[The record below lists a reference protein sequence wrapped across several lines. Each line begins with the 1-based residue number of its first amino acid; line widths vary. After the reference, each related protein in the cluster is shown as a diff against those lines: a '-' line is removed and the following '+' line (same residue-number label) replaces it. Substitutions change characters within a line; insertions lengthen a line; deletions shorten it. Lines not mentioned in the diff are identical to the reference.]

1 MTNETRTNGAR
12 TNETRLTAHCRL
24 EQLAAIA
31 TAARQMAEPA
41 VGPEAAALV
50 DLAITEICSNVVR
63 HGHPREP
70 DHTYDVVVK
79 TLADAV
85 EIEVRD
91 VGPAFAMH
99 TPAMPSV
106 DVDLMN
112 LPEGGFGIALV
123 AEMMD
128 EFAQWRDGDVNIT
141 RMLKRRS

>member
-1 MTNETRTNGAR
+1 MKT
-12 TNETRLTAHCRL
+12 TNETRLTARCRL

-63 HGHPREP
+63 HGHPRDPE
-70 DHTYDVVVK
+70 HTYDVVVK
-79 TLADAV
+79 TLTDAV

-91 VGPAFAMH
+91 AGPAFAMN
-99 TPAMPSV
+99 TPEMPSV
-106 DVDLMN
+106 DVDLMD

-123 AEMMD
+123 AGTMD
-128 EFAQWRDGDVNIT
+128 EFERRREDGVNIT
-141 RMLKRRS
+141 RMVKRRP

>member
-1 MTNETRTNGAR
+1 MTK
-12 TNETRLTAHCRL
+12 ETRLTAHCRL

-31 TAARQMAEPA
+31 MAARQMAEPA

-70 DHTYDVVVK
+70 EHTYDVVVK

-91 VGPAFAMH
+91 VGPAFAMN
-99 TPAMPSV
+99 TPEMPSV
-106 DVDLMN
+106 DVDLAD
-112 LPEGGFGIALV
+112 LPEGGYGVALV
-123 AEMMD
+123 AGTMD
-128 EFAQWRDGDVNIT
+128 EFERWREDGVNVT
-141 RMLKRRS
+141 RMVKRRP